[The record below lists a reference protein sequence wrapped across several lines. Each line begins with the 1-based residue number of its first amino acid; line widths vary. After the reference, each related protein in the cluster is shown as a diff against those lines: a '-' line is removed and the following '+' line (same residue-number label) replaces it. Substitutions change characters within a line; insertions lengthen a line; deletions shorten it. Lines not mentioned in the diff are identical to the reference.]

1 MLGEI
6 LLWIS
11 IPFVL
16 VTFFFGFYKGG
27 AVYYES
33 DLYDGNGT
41 AHPVLFEKTTC
52 DRREKVN
59 GPRRQQT

>member
-16 VTFFFGFYKGG
+16 VTVFFGFYKGG
-27 AVYYES
+27 EIYYES
-33 DLYDGNGT
+33 DLYDGHGT
-41 AHPVLFEKTTC
+41 AHPVLFDEDSDVRK
-52 DRREKVN
+52 
-59 GPRRQQT
+59 G